1 MDQAPGVK
9 AWLFA
14 LASAPYGAFNGLV
27 AVGLPFVLRQRGIAV
42 EQIAVIEALVQAPSI
57 WFFLWGPVVDLGLRR
72 RTWIVFLSAASAA
85 CVAAA
90 LAFADGSVRSLT
102 VLFVLGSVFCQPVS
116 SAIGGLVSALVPNEF
131 RGRIAGWSQA
141 GMFAAGVIAGATTV
155 WLTGRVPTHVVA
167 LVAALLIAG
176 PSLAAL
182 AINESKPVIA
192 DMRQHFRKMLD
203 DVRDTLARRDVW
215 LGLLFFLSPI
225 GAGALMNL
233 FSAIGSEFRASPTVI
248 VWAVVLGGVLT
259 PVGALLGGMIC
270 DRFDRWLTYPA
281 AGLTVA
287 ASAGLMTIAPLSP
300 GAFLIGVASYAL
312 TIGFSYAAFLALAFQ
327 LVGANSAASG
337 TRFTLFMAAV
347 NVPVVYMLRLDGW
360 GHARFG
366 VRGMLA
372 VDALS
377 NVVFGLLFLTLVLVA
392 RGHARAAGRTDSES
406 APTSRS
412 ISSTV

>member
-1 MDQAPGVK
+1 VDQAPGVK

-14 LASAPYGAFNGLV
+14 LSSAPYGAFNGLV
-27 AVGLPFVLRQRGIAV
+27 AVGLPFALRQRGIPV
-42 EQIAVIEALVQAPSI
+42 ERIAIIEALVQAPSI

-72 RTWIVFLSAASAA
+72 RTWIVLLSAASAM

-90 LAFADGSVRSLT
+90 LGFADGSVRWLT
-102 VLFVLGSVFCQPVS
+102 VLLVLGSVFCQPVS
-116 SAIGGLVSALVPNEF
+116 SAIGGLVSALVPNER
-131 RGRIAGWSQA
+131 RGRTAGWSQA
-141 GMFAAGVIAGATTV
+141 GIFTAGVVAGATTV
-155 WLTGRVPTHVVA
+155 WLTGRATPHVVA
-167 LVAALLIAG
+167 LVAAFLIAA

-182 AINESKPVIA
+182 AIDEPKPAITSMA
-192 DMRQHFRKMLD
+192 GHFTTMLD
-203 DVRDTLARRDVW
+203 DIRGTLARRDVW
-215 LGLLFFLSPI
+215 LGFLFFLSPI

-233 FSAIGSEFRASPTVI
+233 FSAIGSEFRASSTVI

-259 PVGALLGGMIC
+259 PVGALLGGLIC
-270 DRFDRWLTYPA
+270 DRFDRWLAYPV

-287 ASAGLMTIAPLSP
+287 ASAGMLTFAPLSP
-300 GAFLIGVASYAL
+300 SVFLAGVASYAL

-337 TRFTLFMAAV
+337 TRFTLYMAAV

-392 RGHARAAGRTDSES
+392 RSHARAAGRTDSES
-406 APTSRS
+406 TPTSRS
-412 ISSTV
+412 MSSAV